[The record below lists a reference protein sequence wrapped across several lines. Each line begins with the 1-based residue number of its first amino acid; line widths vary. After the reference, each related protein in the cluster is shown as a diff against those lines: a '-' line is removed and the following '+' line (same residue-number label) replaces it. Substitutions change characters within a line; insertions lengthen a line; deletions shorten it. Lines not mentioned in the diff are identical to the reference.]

1 MQSPVFNSLHQ
12 KDNKQT
18 NKRERIGEGGKEKKE
33 MEEEEEKRI
42 KRRGRGGNRQGGQRK
57 EGEGEVG

>member
-1 MQSPVFNSLHQ
+1 
-12 KDNKQT
+12 
-18 NKRERIGEGGKEKKE
+18 

-42 KRRGRGGNRQGGQRK
+42 KRRGRSGNRQGGQRK